1 MVHSRRTSG
10 LLSIVLV
17 LICVAT
23 LSGGSS
29 LAETPDKNESV
40 GANNPQFA
48 HVRSQIESLML
59 KDQLPSV
66 AVAVAQHGKIIW
78 EQGFGWADREQLRP
92 ATSDTPYSLASI
104 SKPFTAT
111 AIMALVKQGKMRLEA
126 PANDYLGAGKITG
139 LAGDASGATV
149 YRLLNHTSGLPLHW
163 QFFYANEDYPPPPME
178 DTILRYG
185 NAINPPGELFQYS
198 NLGFGFWAIWSRLS
212 PT

>member
-1 MVHSRRTSG
+1 MVHSRLKPG
-10 LLSIVLV
+10 LLAVVLV
-17 LICVAT
+17 LLCVAT
-23 LSGGSS
+23 VFGSSS
-29 LAETPDKNESV
+29 LAETPDKNENV

-48 HVRSQIESLML
+48 HVRAQIESVML
-59 KDQLPSV
+59 KDQLPSI

-92 ATSDTPYSLASI
+92 ATPDTLYSLASI

-111 AIMALVKQGKMRLEA
+111 AIMSLVKQGKMRLEA
-126 PANDYLGAGKITG
+126 PANDYLGASKITG
-139 LAGDASGATV
+139 LGGDASGATV

-163 QFFYANEDYPPPPME
+163 QFFYSNEDYPPPME

-198 NLGFGFWAIWSRLS
+198 NSASAFWAIWSRLS